1 MQPNKKSEQWMAD
14 VAKMQPERD
23 GKGRRRLL
31 GRACAAAGLALALL
45 GSQPALADRGWG
57 HPHGGYHRSWVP
69 FALGAVVGG
78 VAIGAMMQPQPV
90 YAQPIYAPAPPPGYM
105 QPRVVVP
112 APVYVVP
119 SPPPPVYYSY

>member
-1 MQPNKKSEQWMAD
+1 MQQNVKSEQWTAHT
-14 VAKMQPERD
+14 AKMQPERHSE
-23 GKGRRRLL
+23 RRRGVL
-31 GRACAAAGLALALL
+31 GRACAAAGLALVLL
-45 GSQPALADRGWG
+45 GSQPAFADRGWG
-57 HPHGGYHRSWVP
+57 HPHGGYQRSWVP

-90 YAQPIYAPAPPPGYM
+90 YAQPIYSPTLPPGYM
-105 QPRVVVP
+105 PPRVVVP